1 MADYRFESV
10 QTDLDEL
17 EGKYRETIS
26 SWSGVIDPTYGSC
39 YRATIAHSLD
49 AVNSSHNVTF
59 WDTSTN
65 EQIFPLACRI
75 VDASSFYVFMPVNTV
90 TVQVVA
96 N

>member
-1 MADYRFESV
+1 MADYRFEAV
-10 QTDLDEL
+10 QDDLDVL

-26 SWSGVIDPTYGSC
+26 SWSGVSDPTYGSC

-49 AVNSSHNVTF
+49 TVNSAHNVTF
-59 WDTSTN
+59 WDTGTS

-75 VDASSFYVFMPVNTV
+75 VNASSFYVFMPVNTV
-90 TVQVVA
+90 TVQVVV